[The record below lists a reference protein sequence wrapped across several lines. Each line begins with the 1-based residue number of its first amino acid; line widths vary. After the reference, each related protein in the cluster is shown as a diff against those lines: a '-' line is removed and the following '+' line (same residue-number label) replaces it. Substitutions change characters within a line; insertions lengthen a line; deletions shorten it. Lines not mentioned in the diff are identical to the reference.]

1 MLKRPRLP
9 TRKEPQQARARAT
22 RTHILTAARRALA
35 EEGPDASMTRIAEI
49 AGYSIGT
56 VYQYFPDRRSLL
68 CELMH
73 QLCEEELLD
82 TLKLVATLREASLPQ
97 LLTQTLRFIVR
108 SAGDHRVLT
117 RVLLLE
123 VMPTLA
129 PQEIEDVTPRLAALL
144 AAELERR
151 TDETAVRDPQLSAW
165 LVLTGLEAIVNE
177 AILSQ
182 PERFDDPLFVEEL
195 VVFVSGYLQRPRQA
209 ENPVLATG

>member
-1 MLKRPRLP
+1 M
-9 TRKEPQQARARAT
+9 
-22 RTHILTAARRALA
+22 A
-35 EEGPDASMTRIAEI
+35 EESPDASMTRIAEI

-82 TLKLVATLREASLPQ
+82 TLKLVASLREAPLPQ
-97 LLTQTLRFIVR
+97 LLAQTLQLIVR

-123 VMPTLA
+123 VMPTLD
-129 PQEIEDVTPRLAALL
+129 PQEVEDVTPRLVGLL
-144 AAELERR
+144 AAELQRR

-195 VVFVSGYLQRPRQA
+195 VVFVSGYLQRPRLA
-209 ENPVLATG
+209 ESPVLATG